1 MVYFLDLS
9 NLAGHDVDFRARPIR
24 HTSSFLK
31 LLYELKDPPAFCK
44 NATLV
49 VEHQNFPAGPD
60 VGSGVHHD
68 SVADQDDDRGDDDV
82 EEDDGVDDDA
92 VGRDGVADEDVV
104 GGGVVG
110 AAKNVPY
117 TPLLSGLRWDGT
129 EDRCDPD
136 GS

>member
-9 NLAGHDVDFRARPIR
+9 NLVGHDVDFRARPIR
-24 HTSSFLK
+24 HISSFLA
-31 LLYELKDPPAFCK
+31 LLYELKDPPTFCK
-44 NATLV
+44 NAILV
-49 VEHQNFPAGPD
+49 AEHQDFLAGPD

-68 SVADQDDDRGDDDV
+68 ADPVAVDGGDHGVV

-92 VGRDGVADEDVV
+92 VGRDGVADED
-104 GGGVVG
+104 VVG